1 MTDKKLG
8 LAMVTALVVGNMIGS
23 GIFLLPASL
32 GPFGGISIVGWLV
45 SAAGST
51 LLALVFARLS
61 RLVKKS
67 GGPYTYTREGFGDFA
82 GFLVA
87 WGYWISIWTTI
98 AAIAVAFVSY
108 LSFFVPALKTSPVLA
123 AGAGLAT
130 IWILTG
136 VNVIGVHTAGMV
148 QLVTTV
154 LKLLPLL
161 AISTIGLLYVN
172 GANFVPFNATGKSA
186 LGAVTGTVAL
196 TLWAF
201 LGLESGTTP
210 AEHVHDPE
218 RTIPRATILG
228 TLLAAT
234 VYILGTV
241 AVMGVIPSAQLGTS
255 NAPFADAAVKMWGS
269 WAGTFVA
276 LGAVVSCFGAL
287 NGWLLLQGQIPL
299 AAARDR
305 LFPDFFGKVSK
316 FNTPANGLVFST
328 ALASILMAMNYNKSL
343 VDQFTFII
351 LLATLNTLIPY
362 IFCTMSEIMIFIKDP
377 SRFSGKRLGGGLVI
391 SCLAFAYS
399 LWAVGG
405 AGQEIVYWG
414 FILLMAGVPVY
425 VWIRYQKPVS

>member
-1 MTDKKLG
+1 
-8 LAMVTALVVGNMIGS
+8 MVTALVVGNMIGS

-108 LSFFVPALKTSPVLA
+108 LSFFVPVLKTSPVLA

-161 AISTIGLLYVN
+161 AISTIGLIYVN

-186 LGAVTGTVAL
+186 LGAITGTVAL

-218 RTIPRATILG
+218 RTIPEQAHYLGHQDAMKPSLTVGENLRFWTEYLGVGRRAVEHALEAVELAPLSGLPAAYLSAGQRRRLSIGRLVAIPRPIWLLDEATSALDSYTEKEIQDALNRVARGRTTLVIAHRLSTVVGADEIIVLDEGRIVERG
-228 TLLAAT
+228 THLELLARGGLYAGMWNRQREAEAAREKLRE
-234 VYILGTV
+234 VGEDAI
-241 AVMGVIPSAQLGTS
+241 
-255 NAPFADAAVKMWGS
+255 AAV
-269 WAGTFVA
+269 APA
-276 LGAVVSCFGAL
+276 E
-287 NGWLLLQGQIPL
+287 
-299 AAARDR
+299 AA
-305 LFPDFFGKVSK
+305 
-316 FNTPANGLVFST
+316 
-328 ALASILMAMNYNKSL
+328 
-343 VDQFTFII
+343 
-351 LLATLNTLIPY
+351 
-362 IFCTMSEIMIFIKDP
+362 E
-377 SRFSGKRLGGGLVI
+377 
-391 SCLAFAYS
+391 
-399 LWAVGG
+399 
-405 AGQEIVYWG
+405 
-414 FILLMAGVPVY
+414 
-425 VWIRYQKPVS
+425 